1 MFWRKNV
8 DGLGRGWKC
17 RDCDYE
23 HSRKD
28 LVFSHV
34 QSKHFNFPGYICQI
48 CGKTSKTL
56 VAHNKHNMRYHKYH
70 DSTEFHL

>member
-1 MFWRKNV
+1 MFWKKNQ
-8 DGLGRGWKC
+8 DGRGWKC
-17 RDCDYE
+17 TDCDYE

-34 QSKHFNFPGYICQI
+34 QAKHFNFPGYICQI